1 MTTRRLP
8 PLNSVAAGHRPQNL
22 AFDPP
27 QSTLDRWSPGL
38 RAAAAADGD
47 NVISIY
53 DYIGS
58 DGWSEG
64 YTAKR
69 TAAALRAIGPR
80 DVVVNVNSPGGDV
93 FEGIAIYN
101 LLREHPHQVTVRV
114 IGLAASAAS
123 IIAMAGDQIEM
134 ARASFMMIHNAW
146 TIAMGDRHYM
156 HDVGDWLEPFDD
168 ALAGVYEARTGTGKT
183 EIVAMMDKETWLSA
197 GQAIDM
203 GFADAYL
210 AADQV
215 EETEPETATA
225 LAIRR
230 VEASLAKA
238 GMPRS
243 ERRRLLGEI
252 RSTPRAAPDVTP
264 CADEQQALEDLART
278 IEASRRFR

>member
-1 MTTRRLP
+1 MSIRKLP
-8 PLNSVAAGHRPQNL
+8 EIQAFQRPEGMETLPSSDALSRWDAGV
-22 AFDPP
+22 
-27 QSTLDRWSPGL
+27 
-38 RAAAAADGD
+38 RAASDDADAT
-47 NVISIY
+47 ISIL
-53 DYIGS
+53 DVIGE
-58 DGWSEG
+58 DPWSG
-64 YTAKR
+64 GGTTAKR
-69 TAAALRAIGPR
+69 ISAALRAIGAR
-80 DVVVNVNSPGGDV
+80 EVTVNINSPGGDL

-101 LLREHPHQVTVRV
+101 LLRAHEKKVTVRV
-114 IGLAASAAS
+114 MGIAASAAS